1 MRDRKEEPNT
11 EFMGG
16 KSFIFIV
23 YYLVAWRWS
32 FILKPVAVF
41 DW

>member
-1 MRDRKEEPNT
+1 MPSIIGSAVKIDQMRDRKEEPNT

-23 YYLVAWRWS
+23 YYLVA
-32 FILKPVAVF
+32 
-41 DW
+41 